1 MVKSYKAKGTAYG
14 KKRTKPKRQQ
24 GKKVVGEVANR
35 KLRSDESYN
44 NIDLEEIGEDFEK
57 FDRKRK

>member
-1 MVKSYKAKGTAYG
+1 MAKGYKGKGTAYG
-14 KKRTKPKRQQ
+14 KKRTKPKRHQE
-24 GKKVVGEVANR
+24 KKVVGEVANR